1 MPPTNSA
8 CCGAPL
14 SERLSPHHGT
24 TRSPQ
29 TLAGFGQIALGEGQ
43 GFFALAA
50 CLGVGRLGHLN
61 KYINLASKAVS
72 YCCGLNGNP
81 HSFLQ

>member
-50 CLGVGRLGHLN
+50 CLGVGRIEIDRLIEFRRRHVEPGGR
-61 KYINLASKAVS
+61 S
-72 YCCGLNGNP
+72 YDRFARRGG
-81 HSFLQ
+81 S